1 MAPSFS
7 LRRSASVVLSGGERL
22 RRGWRAWLAIGAC
35 VTCVGCCSGPKVAQ
49 QTERPRDLNVLA
61 PGTPRTRVIAELG
74 RPLWTEERG
83 TAVTDVF
90 VFKQGPSKTAKAA
103 RTVADVVTLGTWET
117 PAGIIDSLSDGNEVQ
132 LEVRYDENHLVES
145 REVFRGADVVPE
157 SSDISGKPA
166 YPALAANQPAPAK
179 QPVSANQRVSPGQP
193 GPARQPVF
201 ANQPSPANNPGFVN
215 QVMPAGQPM
224 PDSQP
229 MPGGQPMQANQ
240 PAPFYPVQR

>member
-1 MAPSFS
+1 M
-7 LRRSASVVLSGGERL
+7 
-22 RRGWRAWLAIGAC
+22 
-35 VTCVGCCSGPKVAQ
+35 
-49 QTERPRDLNVLA
+49 LA

-90 VFKQGPSKTAKAA
+90 VFKQGPSKTAKAV

-166 YPALAANQPAPAK
+166 YPARRQPACAG
-179 QPVSANQRVSPGQP
+179 QTARVGQP
-193 GPARQPVF
+193 ACISGPTGACEATCVR
-201 ANQPSPANNPGFVN
+201 
-215 QVMPAGQPM
+215 
-224 PDSQP
+224 
-229 MPGGQPMQANQ
+229 
-240 PAPFYPVQR
+240 